1 MNWLATLKARAK
13 SLKRQTLVVYFAAR
27 DPRTPAMMRI
37 EVAQPRDFAA
47 VRALIVEGLT
57 QRWREYDPSRNPDLE
72 AFESYYGS
80 ALTVVARR
88 AGVIVGCGTLIFEA
102 PRVARIVRMSVA
114 DAHRR
119 SGVGRAVL
127 QSLIEHAVRLGY
139 AAIVLETSADWR
151 SAVAFYDGCGFAR
164 THERDGDQHFRLD
177 LGDRNT

>member
-1 MNWLATLKARAK
+1 VNIGTHR
-13 SLKRQTLVVYFAAR
+13 AAR
-27 DPRTPAMMRI
+27 TVVPRISDARDEAVRI
-37 EVAQPRDFAA
+37 DVADQRDFAA

-57 QRWREYDPSRNPDLE
+57 QRWRQYDPSRNPDIE

-88 AGVIVGCGTLIFEA
+88 AAAIVGCGTLIFEA

-119 SGVGRAVL
+119 SGVGRAIL
-127 QSLIEHAVRLGY
+127 QSLIEHAIRIGY

-151 SAVAFYDGCGFAR
+151 SAVAFYDSCGFVR

-177 LGDRNT
+177 LSDHDS